1 MEQLNPGQV
10 KKYLKQLRE
19 RREQYLYY
27 LGQLAFQEG
36 EKGTLAEGP
45 TLDAY
50 RTLKD
55 IAEQISA
62 WEEYLE
68 KMRVAREAA
77 QQPRCPRCGAAVV
90 KGAAFCPTCGAPL
103 AAPTIAA
110 PPAAA
115 APGAAPTVIPPA
127 YGRPVPPTAAPPAY
141 GAQVP
146 PAAMYPPSS
155 YPSPPGGPSAPA
167 APQVPGEKACTTCGA
182 PLEPDAFFCGNCG
195 SRVVT
200 EAGGP
205 ATTQAPPEVSEAA
218 GGAAPTTEEPEG
230 ASEVGEVGGAQ
241 AVSTA
246 ERLEEATAEE
256 TPAAETM
263 GLETPAVAP
272 VSSTCPGC
280 HEPVDD
286 PEALFCPHC
295 GARLRQ

>member
-36 EKGTLAEGP
+36 EQGTLAEGP
-45 TLDAY
+45 MLDAY

-55 IAEQISA
+55 IAEQISG

-68 KMRVAREAA
+68 RIRVARGAS
-77 QQPRCPRCGAAVV
+77 QQPRCPRCGATAA
-90 KGAAFCPTCGAPL
+90 KGAAFCPACGAPL

-115 APGAAPTVIPPA
+115 APGAVPPVTPPA

-146 PAAMYPPSS
+146 PAAMYPPYS
-155 YPSPPGGPSAPA
+155 YPSPTGGPAAPA
-167 APQVPGEKACTTCGA
+167 APVVPGEKACMTCGA
-182 PLEPDAFFCGNCG
+182 PLDPDALFCGNCG
-195 SRVVT
+195 SRVVR
-200 EAGGP
+200 EEGGP
-205 ATTQAPPEVSEAA
+205 VTTQAPPGVSAA
-218 GGAAPTTEEPEG
+218 GGVAPAPEEPEE
-230 ASEVGEVGGAQ
+230 APEVGEAGGAQ
-241 AVSTA
+241 PVSPA
-246 ERLEEATAEE
+246 EQLGEVISEE
-256 TPAAETM
+256 TPAAETT

-272 VSSTCPGC
+272 ISGTCPGC
-280 HEPVDD
+280 HESVDD